1 MLLKNFIVSLA
12 SGIATPVTSSSS
24 NPLSRRTTMGRS
36 YKINSGVGSSVYSI
50 SGSRYSNTTGSNS
63 IDTVGVYR
71 GIVLGT
77 GTTPPTY
84 SDFRIET
91 PVDSTGYSNN
101 SYFISEDC
109 QQVLTQSYTN
119 KSSEDIIVTELGLFV
134 TDSDANENYAKVLL
148 TRNVISPVTIKPN
161 ETKTFTI
168 KIDYKKFSDAYS
180 VS

>member
-12 SGIATPVTSSSS
+12 SGVATPITNNSS
-24 NPLSRRTTMGRS
+24 NPLFRKTTQGDNFRIS
-36 YKINSGVGSSVYSI
+36 
-50 SGSRYSNTTGSNS
+50 SGSVSSIYSVSGSIYNTKGSTG
-63 IDTVGVYR
+63 IDTIGRYR

-84 SDFRIET
+84 EDFKIEA
-91 PVDSTGYSNN
+91 PVESSGYSNN
-101 SYFISEDC
+101 SYSISANC
-109 QQVLTQSYTN
+109 QQILTQSYTN
-119 KSSEDIIVTELGLFV
+119 KSSEDIIVTELGFFV
-134 TDSDANENYAKVLL
+134 SDDGANGSYAKVLL

-168 KIDYKKFSDAYS
+168 KIDYNKFSDAYS

>member
-12 SGIATPVTSSSS
+12 SGVAAPTTNNST
-24 NPLSRRTTMGRS
+24 NPLFRKATTGTGYQIRS
-36 YKINSGVGSSVYSI
+36 GSVDTIHSI
-50 SGSRYSNTTGSNS
+50 SGSFYSNTTGSNG
-63 IDTVGVYR
+63 IDTPGVCK

-77 GTTPPTY
+77 GTTPPAY
-84 SDFRIET
+84 NDFRIET
-91 PVDSTGYSNN
+91 PVESAGYSNN
-101 SYFISEDC
+101 SYSISGDC

-134 TDSDANENYAKVLL
+134 TDSNINEHFAKVLL

-168 KIDYKKFSDAYS
+168 KIDYNKFSDAYS

>member
-12 SGIATPVTSSSS
+12 SGVAAPTDSGDG
-24 NPLSRRTTMGRS
+24 NPLYLKSTEGS
-36 YKINSGVGSSVYSI
+36 GYKIYSGSVGTIYSVSGSSYNNEAKAYSI
-50 SGSRYSNTTGSNS
+50 N
-63 IDTVGVYR
+63 TVGRYK

-84 SDFRIET
+84 NDFRIET
-91 PVDSTGYSNN
+91 PVDPAGYSNH
-101 SYFISEDC
+101 SYSISADC

-119 KSSEDIIVTELGLFV
+119 KSSEDITVTELGLFV
-134 TDSDANENYAKVLL
+134 SDDSRGVYAKVLL
-148 TRNVISPVTIKPN
+148 TRNVIPPVTIKPN

-180 VS
+180 AS

>member
-12 SGIATPVTSSSS
+12 AGVAAPTDTNDS
-24 NPLSRRTTMGRS
+24 NPLYIKTTYGS
-36 YKINSGVGSSVYSI
+36 DYKIGNGNAGVIYSV
-50 SGSRYSNTTGSNS
+50 SGSRYNNTGKSS
-63 IDTVGVYR
+63 IYDIGAFK
-71 GIVLGT
+71 GIALGT

-91 PVDSTGYSNN
+91 PVESSGYSNN
-101 SYFISEDC
+101 SYSISADC

-134 TDSDANENYAKVLL
+134 TDSDTNTNAGKILL

-180 VS
+180 AS

>member
-12 SGIATPVTSSSS
+12 SGVATPTTTNSS
-24 NPLSRRTTMGRS
+24 NPLFRKATTGTGYQIRS
-36 YKINSGVGSSVYSI
+36 GSTSTIYSI
-50 SGSRYSNTTGSNS
+50 SGSIYSDTTGING
-63 IDTVGVYR
+63 IDTIGICKGV
-71 GIVLGT
+71 VLGT

-91 PVDSTGYSNN
+91 PVNPTGYSNN
-101 SYFISEDC
+101 SYSVSDDC

-134 TDSDANENYAKVLL
+134 TDSDINEDYAKVLL

-180 VS
+180 AS

>member
-1 MLLKNFIVSLA
+1 MLLKNFIVTLA
-12 SGIATPVTSSSS
+12 AGVATPTDTGDS
-24 NPLSRRTTMGRS
+24 NPLYRKTTLGRD
-36 YKINSGVGSSVYSI
+36 YKIGSGNANTIYSV
-50 SGSRYSNTTGSNS
+50 SGSQYSNTASSS
-63 IDTVGVYR
+63 IYNIGEYK
-71 GIVLGT
+71 GIALGT

-91 PVDSTGYSNN
+91 PVEPSGYSNN
-101 SYFISEDC
+101 SYSISADC

-119 KSSEDIIVTELGLFV
+119 KSSGDIIVTELGLFV
-134 TDSDANENYAKVLL
+134 TDSDSSANAGKILL

-168 KIDYKKFSDAYS
+168 KIDYNKFSDAYS

>member
-12 SGIATPVTSSSS
+12 SGVAAPTTDGSS
-24 NPLSRRTTMGRS
+24 NPLYRKTTQGNDLQIR
-36 YKINSGVGSSVYSI
+36 
-50 SGSRYSNTTGSNS
+50 SGSLGDIYSVSGSIYNTKSSNGIS
-63 IDTVGVYR
+63 TIGRYR

-84 SDFRIET
+84 QDFKIEA
-91 PVDSTGYSNN
+91 PVESSGYSNN
-101 SYFISEDC
+101 SYSISADC
-109 QQVLTQSYTN
+109 QQVLAQSYTN
-119 KSSEDIIVTELGLFV
+119 KSSEDIIVTELGLFA
-134 TDSDANENYAKVLL
+134 TDLDTNPNSAKVLL

-180 VS
+180 AS

>member
-1 MLLKNFIVSLA
+1 MLLKNFIISLA
-12 SGIATPVTSSSS
+12 SGVATPTTTNST
-24 NPLSRRTTMGRS
+24 NPLFRKATTGAGYQIR
-36 YKINSGVGSSVYSI
+36 
-50 SGSRYSNTTGSNS
+50 SGSMSTIHSVSGSAYNNTTGSNG
-63 IDTVGVYR
+63 IDTTGIYKGV
-71 GIVLGT
+71 VLGT

-84 SDFRIET
+84 SDFRIEA
-91 PVDSTGYSNN
+91 PVEPTGYSNN
-101 SYFISEDC
+101 SYSVSADC

-134 TDSDANENYAKVLL
+134 SDADNNENYAKVLL

-168 KIDYKKFSDAYS
+168 KIDYNKFSDAYS

>member
-12 SGIATPVTSSSS
+12 SGVAAPITSSSS
-24 NPLSRRTTMGRS
+24 NPLYRKATTGTN
-36 YKINSGVGSSVYSI
+36 YQIQTGYIDTIYSI
-50 SGSRYSNTTGSNS
+50 SGSRYSNTTGSNG
-63 IDTVGVYR
+63 IDTAGKYK

-77 GTTPPTY
+77 GTTSPTY
-84 SDFRIET
+84 RDFRIET
-91 PVDSTGYSNN
+91 PVESSGYSNN
-101 SYFISEDC
+101 SYSISADC

-134 TDSDANENYAKVLL
+134 TDSDSNENFAKVLL

>member
-12 SGIATPVTSSSS
+12 TGVAAPTSDGSD
-24 NPLSRRTTMGRS
+24 NPLYLKSTTGS
-36 YKINSGVGSSVYSI
+36 EYKISNGSASVIYSV
-50 SGSRYSNTTGSNS
+50 SGSKYSNTTGTNG
-63 IDTVGVYR
+63 IDTLGSYK

-84 SDFRIET
+84 QDFKIET
-91 PVDSTGYSNN
+91 PVESSGYSNN
-101 SYFISEDC
+101 SYSISADF

-119 KSSEDIIVTELGLFV
+119 KSSEDIIITELGLFV
-134 TDSDANENYAKVLL
+134 TKSISNENYAKVLL

-168 KIDYKKFSDAYS
+168 KIDYNKFSDAYS
-180 VS
+180 AS

>member
-12 SGIATPVTSSSS
+12 SGVATPTTTNSS
-24 NPLSRRTTMGRS
+24 NPLFRKATTGTGYQIR
-36 YKINSGVGSSVYSI
+36 
-50 SGSRYSNTTGSNS
+50 SGSMSTIYSVSGSVYSNTTGSNG
-63 IDTVGVYR
+63 IDTIGTCK

-84 SDFRIET
+84 NDFRIET
-91 PVDSTGYSNN
+91 PVESSGYSNN
-101 SYFISEDC
+101 SYSISADC

-119 KSSEDIIVTELGLFV
+119 KSSEDITVTELGLFV
-134 TDSDANENYAKVLL
+134 SDSDTNENYAKVLL

-180 VS
+180 AS

>member
-12 SGIATPVTSSSS
+12 TAVAAPTTNESP
-24 NPLSRRTTMGRS
+24 NPLYVKTTIGTE
-36 YKINSGVGSSVYSI
+36 YKIR
-50 SGSRYSNTTGSNS
+50 SGSASHIYSMSGSVYSNTTWSNG
-63 IDTVGVYR
+63 IQGLGAYK

-91 PVDSTGYSNN
+91 PVESSGYSNN
-101 SYFISEDC
+101 SYSISADC

-119 KSSEDIIVTELGLFV
+119 KSSEDITVTELGLFI
-134 TDSDANENYAKVLL
+134 SDADSNENYAKVLL

-180 VS
+180 AS

>member
-12 SGIATPVTSSSS
+12 SGVATPTTSDTS
-24 NPLSRRTTMGRS
+24 NPLYRKTTTGQNC
-36 YKINSGVGSSVYSI
+36 KISNGNMDSIYSI
-50 SGSRYSNTTGSNS
+50 SGSFYSNTTGGSNINS
-63 IDTVGVYR
+63 IGFFK

-84 SDFRIET
+84 NDFKIET
-91 PVDSTGYSNN
+91 PVESSGYSNN
-101 SYFISEDC
+101 SYSVSADC

-119 KSSEDIIVTELGLFV
+119 KSSEDITVTELGLFV
-134 TDSDANENYAKVLL
+134 SDTNVSESYAKVLL

-168 KIDYKKFSDAYS
+168 KIDYNKFSDAYS

>member
-12 SGIATPVTSSSS
+12 SGVASPTDSGDG
-24 NPLSRRTTMGRS
+24 NPLYRKSTFGTE
-36 YKINSGVGSSVYSI
+36 YKINTGSVGTIYSVSGSSYNNTANNYSI
-50 SGSRYSNTTGSNS
+50 NS
-63 IDTVGVYR
+63 VGCYQ

-77 GTTPPTY
+77 ETTLPNY

-91 PVDSTGYSNN
+91 PVEPSGYSNN
-101 SYFISEDC
+101 SYSISADC

-119 KSSEDIIVTELGLFV
+119 KSSEDIIVTEIGLFV
-134 TDSDANENYAKVLL
+134 SDDSRGDYAKVLL

-180 VS
+180 AS